1 MKFPRGCPLDG
12 VHVTFLEGER
22 EAFHFCS
29 GSLPGSG
36 LGQSGICQKLWE
48 NPNPSQARKRR
59 VVKDLLIGS
68 PVTPLVV
75 QVWEEKGPE
84 EDVKTEQAAPILSK
98 KMLTYVPQPLV
109 PSVPVH
115 VVDLLFWGR
124 LEGPPQS
131 WAV

>member
-1 MKFPRGCPLDG
+1 M
-12 VHVTFLEGER
+12 TFLEGER

-48 NPNPSQARKRR
+48 KPNPSQARKRR

-84 EDVKTEQAAPILSK
+84 EDVKTEQAALILSK
-98 KMLTYVPQPLV
+98 KMLTYVPQPLCNTV
-109 PSVPVH
+109 VQFSPKLNKPHFGIQQKFSSVQ
-115 VVDLLFWGR
+115 LLNR
-124 LEGPPQS
+124 
-131 WAV
+131 V

>member
-1 MKFPRGCPLDG
+1 M
-12 VHVTFLEGER
+12 
-22 EAFHFCS
+22 
-29 GSLPGSG
+29 
-36 LGQSGICQKLWE
+36 
-48 NPNPSQARKRR
+48 
-59 VVKDLLIGS
+59 VKDLLIGS

-84 EDVKTEQAAPILSK
+84 EDVKTEQAALILSK

-109 PSVPVH
+109 PSVPVQ
-115 VVDLLFWGR
+115 VVDLLFWGQ